1 MKYVIIILLIAGFF
15 VYSHREDFKPRKN
28 ALSLQQDEV
37 IAPLAPYV
45 APEPKTKQEKKSS
58 KISPEIQFQ
67 LDILERNENVAIR
80 RLNELLR
87 NPPVFQE
94 RKSSKGIRTSDADR
108 KKIIEA
114 RNREISDLRIYLDTI
129 KTERNKL
136 LNK

>member
-1 MKYVIIILLIAGFF
+1 MKYITIILLIAGFF

-28 ALSLQQDEV
+28 ALSLQQEEV
-37 IAPLAPYV
+37 ITPLAPYV
-45 APEPKTKQEKKSS
+45 APEPKTKQEKQSY
-58 KISPEIQFQ
+58 KISPETQFQ

-108 KKIIEA
+108 KKVIEA